1 MSIFDGKSILV
12 TGATGS
18 FGKRFLQK
26 ILQDFNPK
34 HVVAISRDELKQFEM
49 QQWLSDPRLTYFL
62 GDVRDANRVYR
73 AMDGVDIVVH
83 AAAMKQVPAS
93 ENNPMEAIRTN
104 VMGAENIINACIDQR
119 VDRVIA
125 LSTDKAANPANLYGA
140 TKLCSD
146 KLFVAAN
153 GLSERHRTKFSVVRY
168 GNVLGSRGSVVPFF
182 LERKLEGNLPI
193 TDPRMTRFWITLQ
206 QGVEFVC
213 SSLEMMNGGEIFI
226 PKIPSMNIMEVAKA
240 VAPECTTEVIGIRAG
255 EKLHEIMITEDD
267 AINVIEL
274 SDRYVIQPQTEWWD
288 QKSYQAASGGSPVA
302 EFFQYRSDLNQEWMS
317 IGQLKGL
324 LREEGIEL

>member
-93 ENNPMEAIRTN
+93 R
-104 VMGAENIINACIDQR
+104 
-119 VDRVIA
+119 A
-125 LSTDKAANPANLYGA
+125 LT
-140 TKLCSD
+140 
-146 KLFVAAN
+146 
-153 GLSERHRTKFSVVRY
+153 
-168 GNVLGSRGSVVPFF
+168 
-182 LERKLEGNLPI
+182 
-193 TDPRMTRFWITLQ
+193 
-206 QGVEFVC
+206 
-213 SSLEMMNGGEIFI
+213 SL
-226 PKIPSMNIMEVAKA
+226 
-240 VAPECTTEVIGIRAG
+240 
-255 EKLHEIMITEDD
+255 
-267 AINVIEL
+267 
-274 SDRYVIQPQTEWWD
+274 
-288 QKSYQAASGGSPVA
+288 
-302 EFFQYRSDLNQEWMS
+302 
-317 IGQLKGL
+317 
-324 LREEGIEL
+324 

>member
-1 MSIFDGKSILV
+1 MSIFDGKNVLV

-18 FGKRFLQK
+18 FGKRFLQR
-26 ILQDFNPK
+26 ILEDHKPK
-34 HVVAISRDELKQFEM
+34 RVVAISRDELKQFEM
-49 QQWLSDPRLTYFL
+49 QQWLSDPRLTYIL
-62 GDVRDANRVYR
+62 GDVRDKDRVYR
-73 AMDGVDIVVH
+73 SMDGIDVVVH

-104 VMGAENIINACIDQR
+104 VMGAENIINACIDQG

-153 GLSERHRTKFSVVRY
+153 GLSKRHRTKFSVVRY

-182 LERKLEGNLPI
+182 LEKKVGGVIPI
-193 TDPRMTRFWITLQ
+193 TDPRMTRFWITLR
-206 QGVEFVC
+206 QGVDFVC

-226 PKIPSMNIMEVAKA
+226 PKIPSMNIMA
-240 VAPECTTEVIGIRAG
+240 VAEAVVPECATEVIGIRAG

-267 AINVIEL
+267 AINVVEFD
-274 SDRYVIQPQTEWWD
+274 DRYVIQPQSDWWD
-288 QKSYQAASGGSPVA
+288 QEEYKNSTGSKSVE
-302 EFFQYRSDLNQEWMS
+302 EFFQYRSDLNEEWMA
-317 IGQLKGL
+317 IDQLQKL
-324 LREEGIEL
+324 LAEEGIKI